1 MPTRSAWR
9 LGLAAAAVLIGLST
23 PLCLGLTL
31 FVRDRVELFHLALF
45 NACTLRTYAVH
56 WQDRALPTNLRFDF
70 IKSPDS
76 LVALEL
82 WVKDGPTI
90 SLHRPL
96 VLGC

>member
-1 MPTRSAWR
+1 MPSWPAWR
-9 LGLAAAAVLIGLST
+9 AGLVVLALLIGLST
-23 PLCLGLTL
+23 PACLSLTL

-76 LVALEL
+76 LIVFEL
-82 WVKDGPTI
+82 WVRDGPTI

-96 VLGC
+96 ALGC